1 MISIMK
7 YNYTIEVAHQDVD
20 RTRRWRLHNMENALL
35 QVAGDVA
42 NSLGFGTDALL
53 ELGYTWILSRMEIS
67 MTRLPKHGEKVTF
80 ETWIESNAHMLSTRN
95 YRLYIGEDTTGEMIG
110 KVSSIWAVLD
120 LQSRQVV
127 YAFDQPMFVG
137 CVDGERLEMERIPRL
152 RPMSE
157 CNGQRTYT
165 IVYSDID
172 YNGHCNSCK
181 YLEHMLDS
189 SRPAFMDEDKPFRLS
204 LQYSKE
210 VMEGEQVS
218 IEHAVGMTDTQQS
231 YVQWQMKNSQGET
244 SAMARYIQL

>member
-80 ETWIESNAHMLSTRN
+80 ETWIENNAHMLSTRN
-95 YRLYIGEDTTGEMIG
+95 YRLYSGEDTTGEMIG

-120 LQSRQVV
+120 LKTRQVV
-127 YAFDQPMFVG
+127 NVFDLPMFAG
-137 CVDGERLEMERIPRL
+137 SVDGKRLDMERTARL
-152 RPMSE
+152 RSTNE
-157 CNGQRTYT
+157 YDGQRGYT

-181 YLEHMLDS
+181 YMEHMTDS
-189 SRPAFMDEDKPFRLS
+189 CRPAFMDEQNPFHLS
-204 LQYSKE
+204 LHYQKE
-210 VMEGEQVS
+210 VMEGEQVT
-218 IEHAVGMTDTQQS
+218 IGYNTGTTDEGKG